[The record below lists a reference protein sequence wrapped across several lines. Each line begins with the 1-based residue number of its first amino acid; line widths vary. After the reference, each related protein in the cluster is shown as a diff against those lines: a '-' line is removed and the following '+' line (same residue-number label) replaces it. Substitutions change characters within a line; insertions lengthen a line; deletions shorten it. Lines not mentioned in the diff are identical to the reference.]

1 MVYYITDNTGLCT
14 SQLTGFFVRWPNPPS
29 PETHLRI
36 LQQSDYVVLA
46 VDDETHRVVGFVTAI
61 SDKILSAYIPLLEVL
76 PEYQYRGIGR
86 ELMERMLIQ
95 LDGLYMIDLTCDP
108 KLQKAYRQLGFQKMT
123 AMMIRRF
130 DCQSGRKA

>member
-1 MVYYITDNTGLCT
+1 MINYIFEPFGIT
-14 SQLTGFFVRWPNPPS
+14 SSHLTGFFVGWPSPPS

-46 VDDETHRVVGFVTAI
+46 IDDDTNLVVGFVTAI

-86 ELMERMLIQ
+86 ELMERMLAQ

-108 KLQKAYRQLGFQKMT
+108 KLQKGYRQLGFQKMT

-130 DCQSGRKA
+130 DCQPGRKA

>member
-1 MVYYITDNTGLCT
+1 MIRFSQSSAELTAPQLC
-14 SQLTGFFVRWPNPPS
+14 GFFVGWPNPPS

-108 KLQKAYRQLGFQKMT
+108 NLQKAYRQLGFQKMT

>member
-1 MVYYITDNTGLCT
+1 MMTYISELSGITPTM
-14 SQLTGFFVRWPNPPS
+14 LTGFFVGWPNPPS

-36 LQQSDYVVLA
+36 LQQSDYIVLA
-46 VDDETHRVVGFVTAI
+46 VDDETNHVVGYVTAI

-130 DCQSGRKA
+130 DCQSGRTA